1 MSYRFWGAMDGWVS
15 TSKMTYAKDKMK
27 QICIQDVQANFEQ
40 VLDDVLGSGE
50 PVKILK
56 DPGNSILVSKEIW
69 REMTETLSLV
79 SIPDMRESIRS
90 GMPEHIADTT
100 TDLEW

>member
-56 DPGNSILVSKEIW
+56 DPGNSILVFKEIS
-69 REMTETLSLV
+69 RGMTETLSLV

>member
-1 MSYRFWGAMDGWVS
+1 MS
-15 TSKMTYAKDKMK
+15 TNKKTYAKNKIK

-40 VLDDVLGSGE
+40 VLGSGE

-69 REMTETLSLV
+69 RGMTETLSLV
-79 SIPDMRESIRS
+79 SIPDMREPIRS
-90 GMPEHIADTT
+90 GMHEHIADTT